1 MQYMA
6 FLIQYNSRTPLPLEQ
21 KRLFVR
27 LHIKDICIGTFVKL
41 MVISFVKYSISC
53 LVFYINWDDLT
64 YNNPNGVFSPWRKS
78 YILHEMGRNCP
89 SLQLLQST
97 EIPAKNLV
105 CLSRSQRPS
114 MLKFPTMS
122 HAVVTSQIYLSSN
135 IEDTFLSNV
144 AIHTQHNLS
153 THHFLDGIGH

>member
-1 MQYMA
+1 M
-6 FLIQYNSRTPLPLEQ
+6 
-21 KRLFVR
+21 
-27 LHIKDICIGTFVKL
+27 
-41 MVISFVKYSISC
+41 
-53 LVFYINWDDLT
+53 FYINCDDLT

-135 IEDTFLSNV
+135 IEDAFLSNV
-144 AIHTQHNLS
+144 AINNVHNTTYLHTIFLMALVTKS
-153 THHFLDGIGH
+153 TSASTFVMRSPFSADCHAISNGYLTLQNI